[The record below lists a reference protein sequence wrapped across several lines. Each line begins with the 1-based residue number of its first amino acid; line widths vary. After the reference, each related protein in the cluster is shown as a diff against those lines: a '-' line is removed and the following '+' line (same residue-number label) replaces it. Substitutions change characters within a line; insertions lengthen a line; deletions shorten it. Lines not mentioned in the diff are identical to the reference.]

1 MREGNA
7 AAMRFNNKFDL
18 NLLVALDHLLDLR
31 SVSGAAARMNV
42 TQSAMSNA
50 LLRLRGSF
58 DDELLVKIGRRM
70 ELTPRADALKESI
83 KDLLVRID
91 WTITSTSQF
100 DPSQSDRCF
109 KILVSDYTLAVLVP
123 RLLARCETLAPAI
136 RFEFLQQVK
145 SPEKALEQGD
155 VDLLIIPREFSS
167 KLHPS
172 EVLFEEQ
179 FCAIAWNKGKFAKG
193 KLSRSDYSQASHV
206 IMRPAIAAQSLEAV
220 YLEQRGVKR
229 NEDVITYTFATVPSL
244 VIGTNRIATLHRR
257 LARLAQRS
265 LPIRIIDLPVSLP
278 AMQQSIQ
285 WHRYRSNDAG
295 LIWLR
300 QAIHAVVGE
309 LRAAD

>member
-1 MREGNA
+1 
-7 AAMRFNNKFDL
+7 MRFNNKFDL
-18 NLLVALDHLLDLR
+18 NLLVALNHLLDLR

-58 DDELLVKIGRRM
+58 EDELLVKIGRRM
-70 ELTPRADALKESI
+70 ELTPRAEALKDSI

-100 DPSQSDRCF
+100 DPTQSDRCF

-123 RLLARCETLAPAI
+123 QLLAHCETRAPGI
-136 RFEFLQQVK
+136 RFDFLQQVK
-145 SPEKALEQGD
+145 APEKALEQGD

-167 KLHPS
+167 KIHPS
-172 EVLFEEQ
+172 EIIFEED
-179 FCAIAWNKGKFAKG
+179 FCAIAWNKGKFARG
-193 KLSRSDYSQASHV
+193 KLSRGDFSKASHV
-206 IMRPAIAAQSLEAV
+206 VMRPAIAAQSLEAV
-220 YLEQRGVKR
+220 YLEQRGITR
-229 NEDVITYTFATVPSL
+229 NEAVITYAFAAVPPL
-244 VIGTNRIATLHRR
+244 VVGTNRIATVHRR

-278 AMQQSIQ
+278 PMQQCIQ

-295 LIWLR
+295 LVWLR
-300 QAIHAVVGE
+300 EVIHGVASR
-309 LRAAD
+309 LRADQ